1 MDWNRCGVKQ
11 YTVEEGALVLAPE
24 AASKVQK
31 MPEKTSEEKT
41 APLALTENQPL
52 KMQQLL
58 RMPLIIQVV

>member
-31 MPEKTSEEKT
+31 MYVTDGRSNDEGANDLGGTGEPVPAGRST
-41 APLALTENQPL
+41 
-52 KMQQLL
+52 
-58 RMPLIIQVV
+58 